1 MKSLAIDTTIENQ
14 KEAEK
19 WTKLFLA
26 IFNDKNIA
34 FCLKDLKNAIQQLP
48 RDLERALIQKF
59 NLFELDE
66 VSDNVN
72 PEIISNALLE
82 LYLLDAGKTAY
93 SVNAKI
99 EHLQDLQNKV
109 ISDSSFYE
117 EWNIDIKTLNI
128 SVRSKNGLVRSGIK
142 TLNDLFSTRLY
153 DLERIRNIG
162 RKCLDE
168 EILPL
173 FKEYGVEPLTY

>member
-1 MKSLAIDTTIENQ
+1 MKSLAIDTTIQNQ
-14 KEAEK
+14 KESEK
-19 WTKLFLA
+19 WTNFFLA

-34 FCLKDLKNAIQQLP
+34 FCMEDLKRAVQKLS
-48 RDLERALIQKF
+48 REHELALIQKF

-72 PEIISNALLE
+72 PEIVSEALFE
-82 LYLLDAGKTAY
+82 LYHLDAGETAY

-99 EHLQDLQNKV
+99 EYLQDLQNKA
-109 ISDSSFYE
+109 ISDSTFYE

-173 FKEYGVEPLTY
+173 FKKYGVEPLTY

>member
-14 KEAEK
+14 VEAEK

-26 IFNDKNIA
+26 IFNDKNLA
-34 FCLKDLKNAIQQLP
+34 FSLEDLKKAIQKLSREQEL
-48 RDLERALIQKF
+48 ALIQKF

-66 VSDNVN
+66 VLDDVDPKIVSK
-72 PEIISNALLE
+72 ALFE
-82 LYLLDAGKTAY
+82 LYHLDTGETAY

-109 ISDSSFYE
+109 VFNSTFYE
-117 EWNIDIKTLNI
+117 EWNIDINTLDV
-128 SVRSKNGLVRSGIK
+128 SARTKNGLARSGII

-162 RKCLDE
+162 TKSLNE
-168 EILPL
+168 EIIPL
-173 FKEYGVEPLTY
+173 FKKYGVEPLTY